1 MAETQSKTT
10 ADALAGVLKAAR
22 SGAARSMAAYP
33 GTIPDLLSFIS
44 ELTGLDMSLDTELP
58 GWLFEDGKP
67 RQFKAQK
74 SDEIIKAASENLP
87 ALSPILNYDP
97 ENVAERY
104 AQTGMEYAAGPIATN
119 FATNLARSGSKLA
132 SRFLPRQ
139 ASDKDALLAYSRL
152 PGDAP
157 TAVGSAVRN
166 TAGEMGRAL
175 LSASP
180 FGSTAAALAT
190 TGGVADQTL
199 REMGAAE
206 WGPVAGVAVP
216 LAAVLGKSAAGQLGR
231 LPSSEDFVAQQIP
244 KDTGTGSVDVLAI
257 TQAQELMRQGK
268 QIGVDISGAEATKAI
283 TGDVSLQEA
292 VSQANATGLTPTN
305 REIAMARVARATP
318 ASGQMQVVPGQMEV
332 AARRQIEQL
341 TGQPSANE
349 AAIPGSAAALVKDAL
364 NRGERE
370 LLNVPR
376 GRGGQRPQPGLFE
389 EVARDNVSVSPN
401 AVRSIQGML
410 DDIVA
415 REGPTDIGRAAE
427 EFRGKLI
434 QGGRYPTA
442 SRLHSL
448 YKDYNVRL
456 ADELGRKENFATALE
471 GQMRPVLNAVR
482 DAFTRADPRMKL
494 AMDVEAFV
502 RPEFGMADLGGDVGL
517 PTFPPSSIER
527 RVSQTASSNAARNV
541 SDEVFNFITPMRESG
556 IGSATS
562 GIGSATTPNYNA
574 QDVKRL
580 FDIILDGPDE
590 VVRTVFSALQQ
601 RDPSLASQLNV
612 QAGVPGNP
620 NFTPDIRQLVAR
632 RLIGQTFERVLNSAF
647 SPAGADAGAGQ
658 AKAGA
663 AFANKLSATK
673 QQRDVL
679 QELVRQASRASGTD
693 FDTQWNGMQKLISIL
708 KATEAVDTRGTG
720 SPTQPRQQ
728 RREAAEQAASPA
740 KRAEMLSRPRQYL
753 VSMTTG
759 ISADRLIS
767 AVAEASATPEGLE
780 ILKKLGTKAGRGE
793 SGYRLAAELL
803 DLGRVAVAQTQDE
816 DVQRANAH
824 REITQMKDQ

>member
-22 SGAARSMAAYP
+22 SGAARSMTAYP

-44 ELTGLDMSLDTELP
+44 ELTGLDLSPDTELP

-74 SDEIIKAASENLP
+74 SDEIIKTASKNLP

-104 AQTGMEYAAGPIATN
+104 AQTGMEYAAGPIVTN
-119 FATNLARSGSKLA
+119 IATNLARSGSKLA

-231 LPSSEDFVAQQIP
+231 LPSPEDFVAQQLP
-244 KDTGTGSVDVLAI
+244 KDTSTGSVDVPAI

-341 TGQPSANE
+341 TGQPDASE

-376 GRGGQRPQPGLFE
+376 GREGQRPQPGLFE
-389 EVARDNVSVSPN
+389 EVARDNVPVSRD

-415 REGPTDIGRAAE
+415 REGPTDIGRTAE

-456 ADELGRKENFATALE
+456 ADDLGRKENFATALE
-471 GQMRPVLNAVR
+471 GQMRPVLNAVL

-502 RPEFGMADLGGDVGL
+502 RPEFGMADFGGDVGL

-541 SDEVFNFITPMRESG
+541 SDEVFNFITPMRE
-556 IGSATS
+556 S

-816 DVQRANAH
+816 DVQRAIAH
-824 REITQMKDQ
+824 QELTKDQ

>member
-10 ADALAGVLKAAR
+10 ADALAGVFKAAR

-33 GTIPDLLSFIS
+33 GTIPDLLDFIS
-44 ELTGLDMSLDTELP
+44 ELTGLDLSLDTELP
-58 GWLFEDGKP
+58 GWLFEDGQP

-74 SDEIIKAASENLP
+74 SDEIIKTASKNLP
-87 ALSPILNYDP
+87 SLSPILNYKP
-97 ENVAERY
+97 ENAAERY
-104 AQTGMEYAAGPIATN
+104 IQTGMEYAAGPITAN
-119 FATNLARSGSKLA
+119 VAANLARSGSKLA
-132 SRFLPRQ
+132 SRVLPRK

-166 TAGEMGRAL
+166 IAGETGRAL

-190 TGGVADQTL
+190 AGGVADQTL

-206 WGPVAGVAVP
+206 WGPVAGFAVP
-216 LAAVLGKSAAGQLGR
+216 LAVGLGKSAMGQLGR
-231 LPSSEDFVAQQIP
+231 LPSPEDFVAQQLP
-244 KDTGTGSVDVLAI
+244 KDTSTGSVDVPAI

-341 TGQPSANE
+341 TGQPSASE
-349 AAIPGSAAALVKDAL
+349 ASIPGSAAALVKDAL

-376 GRGGQRPQPGLFE
+376 GRPGPRPQLGLFE
-389 EVARDNVSVSPN
+389 EVARDNVPVSPN

-410 DDIVA
+410 DDIVE

-427 EFRGKLI
+427 EFRGRLI

-448 YKDYNVRL
+448 YKDYNARL
-456 ADELGRKENFATALE
+456 ADDLGRRENFATALE

-502 RPEFGMADLGGDVGL
+502 RPEFGMTNFEGDVGL
-517 PTFPPSSIER
+517 PTFSPSSIER
-527 RVSQTASSNAARNV
+527 RVAQTASSNAARDV
-541 SDEVFNFITPMRESG
+541 SDEVFNFITPMREQ
-556 IGSATS
+556 

-612 QAGVPGNP
+612 QAGVPGSP
-620 NFTPDIRQLVAR
+620 NFTPDMRQLVAR

-803 DLGRVAVAQTQDE
+803 DLGRVAVAQTQDK
-816 DVQRANAH
+816 DVRRANA
-824 REITQMKDQ
+824 EKVIMQGQ